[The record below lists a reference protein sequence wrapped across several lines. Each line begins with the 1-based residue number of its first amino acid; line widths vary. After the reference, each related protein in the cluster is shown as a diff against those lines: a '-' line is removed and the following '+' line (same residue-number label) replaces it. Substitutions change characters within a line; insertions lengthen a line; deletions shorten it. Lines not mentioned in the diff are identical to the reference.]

1 MHGLA
6 VSRTRQLRVPATPVL
21 ASAVMVLALASQAPV
36 KAADSSAGAADGVAA
51 RVRIEATD
59 DGYHAW
65 ADNPLPGPIEVR
77 LSYRQRHN
85 TVASPALPARATVP
99 AGGSTVVAVFRA
111 ADPARAVDFDLILDS
126 VPGNPSAQPRD
137 VTYLLPLTKDTPIA
151 IDQGFAGSFSHDDD
165 ENRYAIDFAVPVG
178 TAVLA
183 ARDGVVMQVIGH
195 HLDAPRNN
203 PAQHRGAGPA
213 DTRLRDAN
221 LLRVIHDDGT
231 MAVYAHLQRDGA
243 VVAPGQ
249 RVRTGQH
256 IGWSGNT
263 GFSTGP
269 HLHFAVQ
276 VNRGMRLVSLPFRME
291 GADAE
296 MPPLTFNWR
305 WTRPPARLAAVE
317 RSQALCLSPTGAQRA
332 MRHPSENLR
341 RKAGHRPLL
350 PASVLPIHTRSRLH
364 AGPR

>member
-1 MHGLA
+1 MHRLA
-6 VSRTRQLRVPATPVL
+6 VSRARHLGLRATLLL
-21 ASAVMVLALASQAPV
+21 ASAVVALDLASLAAV
-36 KAADSSAGAADGVAA
+36 KAAPPAAGVADSGAA

-77 LSYRQRHN
+77 LRYRQRHN
-85 TVASPALPARATVP
+85 TVASPALPARATIP
-99 AGGSTVVAVFRA
+99 TDGSTVVAVFRA
-111 ADPARAVDFDLILDS
+111 ADPSGAVDFDLILDS

-183 ARDGVVMQVIGH
+183 ARDGVVMQVIDH
-195 HLDAPRNN
+195 HLDALRNN

-213 DTRLRDAN
+213 DK
-221 LLRVIHDDGT
+221 LLRNTNHIRILHDDGS
-231 MAVYAHLQRDGA
+231 MAVYAHLQQGGA
-243 VVAPGQ
+243 VAKPGQ

-291 GADAE
+291 GVEAE
-296 MPPLTFNWR
+296 TP
-305 WTRPPARLAAVE
+305 
-317 RSQALCLSPTGAQRA
+317 
-332 MRHPSENLR
+332 H
-341 RKAGHRPLL
+341 
-350 PASVLPIHTRSRLH
+350 
-364 AGPR
+364 

>member
-1 MHGLA
+1 MHRRTL
-6 VSRTRQLRVPATPVL
+6 SRSWPLRVGMWAVALAIVAAIAPAEAATP
-21 ASAVMVLALASQAPV
+21 
-36 KAADSSAGAADGVAA
+36 AADFADSGAA

-65 ADNPLPGPIEVR
+65 ADNPQPGPIEVR
-77 LSYRQRHN
+77 LRYRQRHN

-99 AGGSTVVAVFRA
+99 AGGSTVVAAFRA

-137 VTYLLPLTKDTPIA
+137 VTYLLPLTKDTPVMV
-151 IDQGFAGSFSHDDD
+151 DQGFAGSFSHDDE
-165 ENRYAIDFAVPVG
+165 ENRYAIDFAVTVG

-183 ARDGVVMQVIGH
+183 ARDGVVMQVIDRYP
-195 HLDAPRNN
+195 DAGRSNANRRPD
-203 PAQHRGAGPA
+203 PSSA
-213 DTRLRDAN
+213 DTLLRTAN
-221 LLRVIHDDGT
+221 LVRVLHEDGS
-231 MAVYAHLQRDGA
+231 MAVYAHLQQGGA

-263 GFSTGP
+263 GFSTAP

-291 GADAE
+291 GVGE
-296 MPPLTFNWR
+296 T
-305 WTRPPARLAAVE
+305 AA
-317 RSQALCLSPTGAQRA
+317 
-332 MRHPSENLR
+332 N
-341 RKAGHRPLL
+341 
-350 PASVLPIHTRSRLH
+350 
-364 AGPR
+364 